1 MRAAALLL
9 LLAGLWSALMAWLR
23 GLLVEPQAQVV
34 LWSLRLGLDPN
45 DTQGFAE
52 WLEEMQEGLRI
63 GLLIIWGGGLLLMAV
78 LAALALM
85 AGRADRG

>member
-63 GLLIIWGGGLLLMAV
+63 GLLIIWAGGLLLMAV